1 MNLNAT
7 LVFQMLVF
15 FILAWFT
22 MKFVWPPLMKSIEE
36 RRLKIAEGLASAE
49 KGKAELVQAEARIG
63 QIEAAAKSDNQAR
76 LAQAEKQAAA
86 LIEQARKDA
95 EAERARILEQAR
107 QEAQQEAQR
116 AREGLRDAVAQL
128 AVKGAE
134 EILRREVNAQVHAE
148 LLGQLKAQL

>member
-1 MNLNAT
+1 VNLNAT

-63 QIEAAAKSDNQAR
+63 QIEAAAKSENQAR

-134 EILRREVNAQVHAE
+134 EILKREVNAQVHAE

>member
-1 MNLNAT
+1 VNLNAT

-63 QIEAAAKSDNQAR
+63 QIEAAAKTDNQAR
-76 LAQAEKQAAA
+76 LAQAEKQAAT

-134 EILRREVNAQVHAE
+134 EILKREVNAQVHAE

>member
-63 QIEAAAKSDNQAR
+63 QIEAAAKSENQAR

-134 EILRREVNAQVHAE
+134 EILKREVNAQVHAE

>member
-1 MNLNAT
+1 T

-49 KGKAELVQAEARIG
+49 KGKTELMQAEARIG

-76 LAQAEKQAAA
+76 LAQAEKQAAT

-134 EILRREVNAQVHAE
+134 EILKREVNAQVHAE

>member
-1 MNLNAT
+1 VNLNAT

-63 QIEAAAKSDNQAR
+63 QIEAAAKAENQAR

-107 QEAQQEAQR
+107 QEAEQEAQR
-116 AREGLRDAVAQL
+116 ARDGLRDAVAQL

-134 EILRREVNAQVHAE
+134 EILKREVNAQVHAE

>member
-76 LAQAEKQAAA
+76 LAQAEKQAVA

-134 EILRREVNAQVHAE
+134 EILKREVNAQVHAE

>member
-7 LVFQMLVF
+7 LIFQMLVF

-76 LAQAEKQAAA
+76 LAQAEKQAVT

-116 AREGLRDAVAQL
+116 ARDGLRDAVAQL

-134 EILRREVNAQVHAE
+134 EILKREVNAQVHAE

>member
-134 EILRREVNAQVHAE
+134 EILKREVNAQVHAE

>member
-76 LAQAEKQAAA
+76 LAQAEKQAVA

>member
-63 QIEAAAKSDNQAR
+63 QIEAAAKTDNQAR
-76 LAQAEKQAAA
+76 LAQAEKQAAT

-134 EILRREVNAQVHAE
+134 EILKREVNAQVHAE

>member
-76 LAQAEKQAAA
+76 LAQAEKQAAT

-134 EILRREVNAQVHAE
+134 EILKREVNAQVHAE

>member
-63 QIEAAAKSDNQAR
+63 QIEATAKSDNQAR
-76 LAQAEKQAAA
+76 LAQAEKQAAT

-134 EILRREVNAQVHAE
+134 EILKREVNAQVHAE

>member
-1 MNLNAT
+1 VNLNAT

-134 EILRREVNAQVHAE
+134 EILKREVNAQVHAE

>member
-1 MNLNAT
+1 VNLNAT